1 MQTND
6 NKKKSATQFANYLAE
21 FGKHSDNLFENSLAY
36 FPQIECT
43 VT

>member
-21 FGKHSDNLFENSLAY
+21 LGKHSDNLLENN
-36 FPQIECT
+36 
-43 VT
+43 